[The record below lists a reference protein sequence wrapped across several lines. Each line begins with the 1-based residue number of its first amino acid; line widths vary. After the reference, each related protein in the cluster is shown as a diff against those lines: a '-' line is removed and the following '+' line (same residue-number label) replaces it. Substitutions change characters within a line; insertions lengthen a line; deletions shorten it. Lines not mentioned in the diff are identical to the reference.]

1 MAERSKA
8 LVLGTSLFGGVGS
21 NPTAAR
27 SEPFAIV
34 CIGSPCMAQGLLIS
48 LNRHG
53 FTEICKKIDYN
64 HLTNV
69 GHHRTYY
76 THPPHGKSKS
86 CYLINYKNYFF

>member
-27 SEPFAIV
+27 SETFAIV
-34 CIGSPCMAQGLLIS
+34 CMSSPCMTQGLLIS

-53 FTEICKKIDYN
+53 FTEISKKIDYN
-64 HLTNV
+64 HLTKV
-69 GHHRTYY
+69 AHHKTYY
-76 THPPHGKSKS
+76 THQPLG
-86 CYLINYKNYFF
+86 I